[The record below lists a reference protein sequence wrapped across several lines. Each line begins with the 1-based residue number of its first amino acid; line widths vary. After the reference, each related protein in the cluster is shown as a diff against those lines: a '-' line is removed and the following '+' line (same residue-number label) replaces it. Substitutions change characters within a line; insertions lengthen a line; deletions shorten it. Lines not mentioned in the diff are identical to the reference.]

1 MNIALIGYG
10 KMGRMIEQAALARG
24 HAVGFKADIAGNE
37 QGQLL
42 TRENL
47 AGIDVA
53 IDFTIPEAVVRNVD
67 KLSALGISM
76 VVGTTG
82 WWDHLP
88 QVRAM
93 VEARNTGLVYGSNFS
108 IGVNLF
114 FRLMEQAAA
123 MMAGQPM
130 YDPFIHE
137 IHHNQKLDAPSGTAL
152 QLEKILGTRYGKRK
166 ISVASN
172 RAGAVPG
179 EHTVGFDSEADT
191 LTFTHTARSRAGFAA
206 GAVHAAEWIAT
217 HKGLHEFADTLTD

>member
-10 KMGRMIEQAALARG
+10 KMGKMVEAAALARG
-24 HAVGFKADIAGNE
+24 HRIGFKVDIAGNE

-42 TRENL
+42 TRESL
-47 AGIDVA
+47 AGVDVA
-53 IDFTIPEAVVRNVD
+53 IDFTMPHAVLGTID
-67 KLSALGISM
+67 KLSALGVRM

-82 WWDHLP
+82 WWEHLP
-88 QVRAM
+88 QVREM
-93 VEARNTGLVYGSNFS
+93 IESRGTGLVYGSNFS

-114 FRLMEQAAA
+114 FKLMAQAAA
-123 MMAGQPM
+123 LLSTQPG
-130 YDPFIHE
+130 YDPYIYE

-152 QLEKILGTRYGKRK
+152 SLEKVLRESYGDARS

-179 EHTVGFDSEADT
+179 EHTVGFDSEADS

-206 GAVHAAEWIAT
+206 GAIHAAEWIAT
-217 HKGLHEFADTLTD
+217 RKGLHEFPATL